1 MQEHQDGEEA
11 LFDEALLLEILENQ
25 LADNHPKRVKETLLR
40 LTMTGHSKEEAMM
53 LMACALAE
61 EIFTLTQDNG
71 SFNEKRYAGLL
82 DQLPQMPW
90 ADEE

>member
-61 EIFTLTQDNG
+61 EIFTLTRDQG
-71 SFNEKRYAGLL
+71 SFDEKRYAGLL

>member
-1 MQEHQDGEEA
+1 
-11 LFDEALLLEILENQ
+11 
-25 LADNHPKRVKETLLR
+25 
-40 LTMTGHSKEEAMM
+40 MTGHSKEEAMM

-61 EIFTLTQDNG
+61 EIFTLTRDKG

>member
-61 EIFTLTQDNG
+61 EIFTLTRDQG

>member
-1 MQEHQDGEEA
+1 MQEHQDSEEA

-61 EIFTLTQDNG
+61 EIFTLTRDQG
-71 SFNEKRYAGLL
+71 SFDEKRYAGLL